1 MVAIPLDR
9 RKQDLGIV
17 PPELPELEAV
27 GYRAAKH
34 FVPPVGCLRGSR
46 RLLRISRLRKGRH
59 FQVHLGSIH
68 RQARFQ

>member
-1 MVAIPLDR
+1 MVAIPLDC

-34 FVPPVGCLRGSR
+34 LAPPVG
-46 RLLRISRLRKGRH
+46 
-59 FQVHLGSIH
+59 
-68 RQARFQ
+68 A